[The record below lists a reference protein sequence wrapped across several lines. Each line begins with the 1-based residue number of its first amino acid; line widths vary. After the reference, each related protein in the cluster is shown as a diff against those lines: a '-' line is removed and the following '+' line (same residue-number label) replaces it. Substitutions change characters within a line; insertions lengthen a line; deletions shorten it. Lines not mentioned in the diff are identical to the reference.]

1 MSVPAV
7 VKALSGVVL
16 DSVEPPALARFYADL
31 LGWEIAVEDAT
42 WVILKGPGDGTH
54 LSFQLEPDLQR
65 PRWPSTRADQQMMI
79 HLDFLVEDL
88 AAAVGRVTELGGT
101 LADYQPQEH
110 VRVCADPEGHVFCL
124 FLE

>member
-1 MSVPAV
+1 MSGPAV

-42 WVILKGPGDGTH
+42 WVILMGPGDGTH

-65 PRWPSTRADQQMMI
+65 PHWPSTRADQQMMI

>member
-1 MSVPAV
+1 
-7 VKALSGVVL
+7 
-16 DSVEPPALARFYADL
+16 
-31 LGWEIAVEDAT
+31 
-42 WVILKGPGDGTH
+42 VILKGPGDGTH
-54 LSFQLEPDLQR
+54 LSFQLEPELQR

-88 AAAVGRVTELGGT
+88 AAAVGKVTELGGT
-101 LADYQPQEH
+101 LADHQPQEH